1 LLVRHSEAPEL
12 CLECVPS
19 HVCRITEAQ
28 QTRYLLWRPAVCA
41 KKIRRVIFARR
52 DGRSIFQQI
61 N

>member
-1 LLVRHSEAPEL
+1 MRSVTI
-12 CLECVPS
+12 
-19 HVCRITEAQ
+19 CRITEAQ